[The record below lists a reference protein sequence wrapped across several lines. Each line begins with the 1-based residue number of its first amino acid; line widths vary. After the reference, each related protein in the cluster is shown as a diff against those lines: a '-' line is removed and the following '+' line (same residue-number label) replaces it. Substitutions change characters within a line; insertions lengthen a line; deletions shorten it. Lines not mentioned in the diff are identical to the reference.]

1 MPSRA
6 DQRWDFISVVVSDTT
21 RIHTQLLADAI
32 RSDASLQVVASAPH
46 SKELLE
52 AVERVPVDIAVISYV
67 LDGIAGRGPDV
78 LREIRRLR
86 PQVKG
91 VILLD
96 SSHAESVVDC
106 FRAGAKGIFS
116 KQDKL
121 ENLCKCIRCVH
132 EGQVWASSNELEH
145 VFEALNNSPR
155 VCATKNNG
163 VDLLSAREREVV
175 EYLAAGM
182 TNREIAKALKLSPHT
197 VKNYLFRIFDKLG
210 VSTRTELLFLT
221 MNASR
226 SIGSPDGIAPLAN
239 TIQAAES
246 GSLSAQLQLAEHF
259 SQVASLDGKHRD
271 PVSAYMWY
279 LLAAKTAALLLE
291 QIEEGKKNL
300 VQSMSA
306 DQTAEG
312 EARAAQWLKNS
323 KKKPGFAEAGKAPT
337 KALVASP

>member
-1 MPSRA
+1 LPSRS
-6 DQRWDFISVVVSDTT
+6 DQTWDFISVVVSDAT

-32 RSDASLQVVASAPH
+32 RSDASLQVVASAPD
-46 SKELLE
+46 SKDLLE
-52 AVERVPVDIAVISYV
+52 AVERFPVDVAIISYV
-67 LDGIAGRGPDV
+67 LDRVPGRGPEV
-78 LREIRRLR
+78 LRDIRRLR

-121 ENLCKCIRCVH
+121 ENLRKCIRCVH

-145 VFEALNNSPR
+145 VFEALNSSPR
-155 VCATKNNG
+155 VCTANNKG

-210 VSTRTELLFLT
+210 VSTRTELLYLA
-221 MNASR
+221 MNNPGR
-226 SIGSPDGIAPLAN
+226 SPSADSNVGITSAIA
-239 TIQAAES
+239 AAES
-246 GSLSAQLQLAEHF
+246 GNPSAQLLLAEHF
-259 SQVASLDGKHRD
+259 SQVTAADGRKQD
-271 PVSAYMWY
+271 SVSAYMWY
-279 LLAAKTAALLLE
+279 LLAEKTAIPLLE
-291 QIEEGKKNL
+291 HIAEGKKNL
-300 VQSMSA
+300 MGSLSPEQIV
-306 DQTAEG
+306 EG
-312 EARAAQWLKNS
+312 ENRAAEWLKNS
-323 KKKPGFAEAGKAPT
+323 KKKPGVAETDKDQIKAM
-337 KALVASP
+337 VANQ

>member
-1 MPSRA
+1 MPSRT
-6 DQRWDFISVVVSDTT
+6 DQKWDFISVVVSDTT

-32 RSDASLQVVASAPH
+32 RSDANLQVVASAPH

-52 AVERVPVDIAVISYV
+52 AVERIPVDVAIISYV
-67 LDGIAGRGPDV
+67 LDGVPNRGPEV
-78 LREIRRLR
+78 LRDIRRLR

-91 VILLD
+91 IMLLD
-96 SSHAESVVDC
+96 SSHPQQVVEC

-155 VCATKNNG
+155 VSATDNQG

-175 EYLAAGM
+175 QYLAAGM
-182 TNREIAKALKLSPHT
+182 TNREIAKALRLSPHT

-221 MNASR
+221 MNGSR
-226 SIGSPDGIAPLAN
+226 SMGSPGGIDSLAN

-246 GSLSAQLQLAEHF
+246 GNLSAQLQLAEHF
-259 SQVASLDGKHRD
+259 SQPVPLDGKHQD

-279 LLAAKTAALLLE
+279 LLAAKTAAPLLE
-291 QIEEGKKNL
+291 QLEEGKKNL
-300 VQSMSA
+300 AQSMSVE
-306 DQTAEG
+306 QIAEG
-312 EARAAQWLKNS
+312 ETRAAQWLKNS
-323 KKKPGFAEAGKAPT
+323 KKKPGFAETGKVPT
-337 KALVASP
+337 KALVANP

>member
-1 MPSRA
+1 LPSRA
-6 DQRWDFISVVVSDTT
+6 DQHWDFVSVVVSDTT
-21 RIHTQLLADAI
+21 RIHTQLLSDAI
-32 RSDASLQVVASAPH
+32 RSDVSLQVVASAPH

-52 AVERVPVDIAVISYV
+52 AVERVPVDVAIISYV
-67 LDGIAGRGPDV
+67 LDGTAGRGPEV

-96 SSHAESVVDC
+96 SSHAQSVVDC

-121 ENLCKCIRCVH
+121 ENLNKCIRCVH

-155 VCATKNNG
+155 VCPGNHQGIN
-163 VDLLSAREREVV
+163 LLSAREREVV

-210 VSTRTELLFLT
+210 VSTRTELLYLA
-221 MNASR
+221 MNNPGRSASAD
-226 SIGSPDGIAPLAN
+226 SNTGITSAIAV
-239 TIQAAES
+239 AES
-246 GSLSAQLQLAEHF
+246 GNPTAQLFLAEHF
-259 SQVASLDGKHRD
+259 SHVIASDGHQQD
-271 PVSAYMWY
+271 AVSAYMWY
-279 LLAAKTAALLLE
+279 LLAEKTAIPLLE
-291 QIEEGKKNL
+291 RVTEGKNNL
-300 VQSMSA
+300 MRSMSPL
-306 DQTAEG
+306 QIAEA
-312 EARAAQWLKNS
+312 ESRAAEWLKNS
-323 KKKPGFAEAGKAPT
+323 KKKPGVAETDKDQIKAV
-337 KALVASP
+337 VANQ

>member
-1 MPSRA
+1 LPSRA
-6 DQRWDFISVVVSDTT
+6 DQAWDFISIVVSDTT

-32 RSDASLQVVASAPH
+32 RSDAGLQVVAAAPH

-52 AVERVPVDIAVISYV
+52 AVERVPVDVAIISYV
-67 LDGIAGRGPDV
+67 LDGVPNRGPEV
-78 LREIRRLR
+78 LRDIRRLR

-91 VILLD
+91 VMLLD
-96 SSHAESVVDC
+96 SSHPQSVVEC

-155 VCATKNNG
+155 VCTNSNG

-175 EYLAAGM
+175 QYLAAGM

-210 VSTRTELLFLT
+210 VSTRTELLYLT

-226 SIGSPDGIAPLAN
+226 SMTSPGGIAPLAD
-239 TIQAAES
+239 TIRAAES
-246 GSLSAQLQLAEHF
+246 GNLSAQLQLAEHF
-259 SQVASLDGKHRD
+259 SQAVSLDGKSQD
-271 PVSAYMWY
+271 SVSAYMWY
-279 LLAAKTAALLLE
+279 LLASKTAAPLLE
-291 QIEEGKKNL
+291 QIEQGKQNL
-300 VQSMSA
+300 VRSMSA
-306 DQTAEG
+306 EQIAES
-312 EARAAQWLKNS
+312 ETRAEQWLKNS
-323 KKKPGFAEAGKAPT
+323 KKKPGFAETGKVPT
-337 KALVASP
+337 KAMVANP